1 MTQGLAVRNT
11 CSNYATAE
19 PQLQLLVETES
30 GYSIFFRNLFD
41 LISRRT
47 EPPLFLASR
56 PVYFR
61 RHFYVRTGVHWMVVL
76 ESIVRHMAAVPLLLV
91 LWAWSLN
98 WEIRHYAV
106 QPSRTAHSEQQ
117 LTYYSLADS
126 FPAREGR
133 QSAELSP
140 ERRTTHEPAI
150 HVAKEQRQAE
160 IDAPNVAASVGER
173 PEISSSSPTLPAV
186 PLSATTR
193 SKLVLPADLAEVI
206 GPTPD
211 ANQLSMRTVASP
223 ATSVVAPAPEI
234 EGLRRASGIS
244 MPSTVVAPAPAMQG
258 SLSSRRIG
266 GVDIGTAAAVAPAPQ
281 LPLSARR
288 AGRGDGNG
296 TLSASGVAVVPPAP
310 SIRGQ
315 AYRPGG
321 SEDL

>member
-1 MTQGLAVRNT
+1 M
-11 CSNYATAE
+11 
-19 PQLQLLVETES
+19 
-30 GYSIFFRNLFD
+30 
-41 LISRRT
+41 
-47 EPPLFLASR
+47 
-56 PVYFR
+56 
-61 RHFYVRTGVHWMVVL
+61 
-76 ESIVRHMAAVPLLLV
+76 
-91 LWAWSLN
+91 
-98 WEIRHYAV
+98 
-106 QPSRTAHSEQQ
+106 QPSRTTHSEQQ

-296 TLSASGVAVVPPAP
+296 TLSASGVAVGVV
-310 SIRGQ
+310 
-315 AYRPGG
+315 
-321 SEDL
+321 